1 MPTPSRIR
9 RAPDQGRIAAA
20 LRGPGNDTRTWLAK
34 ARVDDDPDAIRWAGG
49 DTDDGAKGWLV
60 DVTFVS
66 GPLLNVGP
74 VVCRM
79 MTMGGRVEPIARGAV
94 VVVELTEGS
103 PNAEPV
109 IVGQLF
115 APDQPPPQTVNGDT
129 IVETDAQAG
138 QVAADVTQIVA
149 TPHSLDAQ
157 YGARARMCADKMVW
171 GKPDADQPYVRGTD
185 KADADEAFAGAVD
198 TYQQQV
204 TAAFTAMLPPGPPV
218 TPVTAAN
225 VSAAIAVITPAGI
238 ALAAAIAQFNSAR
251 TQYLSTRIKG
261 D

>member
-1 MPTPSRIR
+1 MPTPARIR
-9 RAPDQGRIAAA
+9 RAPDQGRIAAG
-20 LRGPGNDTRTWLAK
+20 LRGPGIDTRTWLAK

-157 YGARARMCADKMVW
+157 YGARARMCADAMVL
-171 GKPDADQPYVRGTD
+171 GKPDADQPYVRGADFRDAIDALGAAIKEAFRLLAQSGSTSAGGVPLTAAQAAYGATPLLGIQKAITD
-185 KADADEAFAGAVD
+185 LENAADA
-198 TYQQQV
+198 
-204 TAAFTAMLPPGPPV
+204 
-218 TPVTAAN
+218 
-225 VSAAIAVITPAGI
+225 
-238 ALAAAIAQFNSAR
+238 
-251 TQYLSTRIKG
+251 YLSTRING